1 MSSAFDSLF
10 NEDRTFNESSLINL
24 QNKFDEIEKIILCF
38 EHLRNCSNNQS
49 FIDQCTNKINELN
62 VKKSLIF
69 NSLPRSLIFDD

>member
-10 NEDRTFNESSLINL
+10 YEDRTFNESSLINL
-24 QNKFDEIEKIILCF
+24 QNKFNEIEKIILCF

-49 FIDQCTNKINELN
+49 FIDKCTNKINELN

-69 NSLPRSLIFDD
+69 NSLPRSII